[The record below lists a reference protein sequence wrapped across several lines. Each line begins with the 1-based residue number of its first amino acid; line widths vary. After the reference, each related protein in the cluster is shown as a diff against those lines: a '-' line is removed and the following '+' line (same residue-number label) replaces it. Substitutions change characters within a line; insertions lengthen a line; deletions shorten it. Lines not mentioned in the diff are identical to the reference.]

1 MLTAREEIQQMLDE
15 MTPERV
21 GADYLR
27 AVESF
32 LEEVN
37 RERGPHPLVSAAIK
51 KISSRIVALEIGQ
64 KYE

>member
-1 MLTAREEIQQMLDE
+1 MLTIREEIQQELDA
-15 MTPERV
+15 MTPPYV

-32 LEEVN
+32 LEELN

-51 KISSRIVALEIGQ
+51 KISARIVDLEIGNS
-64 KYE
+64 